1 MKKLLFCLLI
11 LAGSIFASCQMT
23 PDGPVLDFSVF
34 NGVDWS
40 KVSATESEISEG
52 EYPLEYRTNAAALS
66 PNHGGETAC
75 GLPD

>member
-1 MKKLLFCLLI
+1 LNHEGGLKLKKLLFCLLI

-40 KVSATESEISEG
+40 KVSDSKPEE
-52 EYPLEYRTNAAALS
+52 
-66 PNHGGETAC
+66 
-75 GLPD
+75 